1 MNMATPSHETSETER
16 VLRVYDAL
24 NTPEFDEW
32 TLVDAAWTPKQPAG
46 VRPENEKRW
55 LTGE

>member
-32 TLVDAAWTPKQPAG
+32 TRVDAAWTPKQPAG
-46 VRPENEKRW
+46 VRPENEND
-55 LTGE
+55 G